1 MKLEDTLMGQKV
13 FDENQK
19 MRMNLVQAHA
29 ILTEHKP
36 ENKSVFQAYI
46 SMIVLPC
53 GSVSESG
60 LSALQNESKKRLRY
74 GKSVK
79 WRKMLWRDVT
89 WHDVVLW
96 CLLPELTDGFGY
108 QPKRDELDIMMAV
121 YKTCRSCDERMFKL
135 ILGILHLPLPSK

>member
-1 MKLEDTLMGQKV
+1 MGQNV

-19 MRMNLVQAHA
+19 MRLNLVQAHV

-36 ENKSVFQAYI
+36 ENKSVFQAYV
-46 SMIVLPC
+46 SMVVLPC
-53 GSVSESG
+53 GTLHLHSLEMF
-60 LSALQNESKKRLRY
+60 QNESKKRLRY

-79 WRKMLWRDVT
+79 WCKTLWRDVT

-121 YKTCRSCDERMFKL
+121 YKTCRSRDERLFKL
-135 ILGILHLPLPSK
+135 VLGILHLPLPKRA